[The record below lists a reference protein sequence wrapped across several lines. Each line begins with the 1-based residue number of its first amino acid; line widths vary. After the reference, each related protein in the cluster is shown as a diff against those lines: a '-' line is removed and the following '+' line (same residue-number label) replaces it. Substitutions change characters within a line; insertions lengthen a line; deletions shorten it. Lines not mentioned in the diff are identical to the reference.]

1 MRWIYTGHRTSGARG
16 QYHQTMR
23 FAAAWYALH
32 RRPRRARW
40 PLKAGAFVLVLLLV
54 LFPRVWLIPAWLT
67 RLSDLNAVIDTYH
80 PAVNELA
87 ARVADAAGPTPPLS
101 DAAVAVE
108 TLVRRRVPYAF
119 DWETWGVMDYL
130 PTVAEVF
137 AQGREDC
144 DGQAVVAASV
154 LRRLGFEA
162 WLVSDLLHT
171 WVVARDTTAE
181 PPLTLQLMS
190 PGRGDQTL
198 TGGAEGTRARFS
210 MAMLANAGRALS
222 FGVAV
227 FPAERELIIV
237 AAFWL
242 ILMQPRSLGW
252 RRLAGG
258 AVLLAALLCLR
269 SAWGPV
275 PGDVYRP
282 GLTGLGLASLAAG
295 CVLLMYKSPEAR
307 SKTGEVTSSPPPG
320 SLC

>member
-1 MRWIYTGHRTSGARG
+1 MRL
-16 QYHQTMR
+16 
-23 FAAAWYALH
+23 AAAWHTLH
-32 RRPRRARW
+32 RRPRWALW
-40 PLKAGAFVLVLLLV
+40 PLKTGAFVLVLLLV
-54 LFPRVWLIPAWLT
+54 LFPRVWLIPAWLA
-67 RLSDLNAVIDTYH
+67 RLSNLNTVIDPRH

-87 ARVADAAGPTPPLS
+87 ARVADAAGPNAPLN
-101 DAAVAVE
+101 DVAVAVE
-108 TLVRRRVPYAF
+108 TLVRQRVPYAF

-137 AQGREDC
+137 AHGREDC

-171 WVVARDTTAE
+171 WVVARDTTPE
-181 PPLTLQLMS
+181 PPLTIQLMS

-210 MAMLANAGRALS
+210 TATLANVGRALS

-227 FPAERELIIV
+227 FPAERELVIV
-237 AAFWL
+237 AALWL
-242 ILMQPRSLGW
+242 ILMQPRSPGW

-269 SAWGPV
+269 SAEGPV
-275 PGDVYRP
+275 PGEAYRP
-282 GLTGLGLASLAAG
+282 GLAGLGLASLAAG
-295 CVLLMYKSPEAR
+295 CVLLMYKSPKAR
-307 SKTGEVTSSPPPG
+307 SGPGEVTSSPPPG